1 MHHWMEFRVKWI
13 LTQCKKVFSKN
24 KSFWTNGM
32 GWPYKAE
39 SCPST
44 EEINKTLWQNIL
56 YLVKRLWAFEMS
68 VSKRER
74 WAAVVFIG
82 LTSKFFCSS
91 KNSFWFQAQRKQLN
105 LRQENTVA
113 VSTHS
118 IFFFLTTKVKQ
129 RNTKKIALIK
139 LNHSTHFDVIEI
151 HIKMFICVLCIH
163 ICAPNSLLTIL
174 WTAYSCF
181 WLSNTYCVCTILYLT
196 IQLSLNM

>member
-1 MHHWMEFRVKWI
+1 MSQKEIAQNIAIFSPVNRIIFSEYLHRRCISKGQNMHHWMEFRVKWI

-118 IFFFLTTKVKQ
+118 IFFFPDYKSKTEK
-129 RNTKKIALIK
+129 
-139 LNHSTHFDVIEI
+139 
-151 HIKMFICVLCIH
+151 
-163 ICAPNSLLTIL
+163 
-174 WTAYSCF
+174 Y
-181 WLSNTYCVCTILYLT
+181 
-196 IQLSLNM
+196 